1 VTREA
6 FTVLVEEA
14 LREIPRRFRNAMRNV
29 AIVVEDD
36 PSDDI
41 LEEMEID
48 EGDTLYGL
56 YQGTPLTQRGW
67 GYGNNLPDRISIYKN
82 PIEEAC
88 ADEEEIRG
96 CIAETVIH
104 EFGHY
109 FGMSEDEIEEIEEKF
124 WRGESIEQA

>member
-48 EGDTLYGL
+48 EGDTLYVS
-56 YQGTPLTQRGW
+56 TRG
-67 GYGNNLPDRISIYKN
+67 R
-82 PIEEAC
+82 
-88 ADEEEIRG
+88 R
-96 CIAETVIH
+96 
-104 EFGHY
+104 
-109 FGMSEDEIEEIEEKF
+109 
-124 WRGESIEQA
+124 